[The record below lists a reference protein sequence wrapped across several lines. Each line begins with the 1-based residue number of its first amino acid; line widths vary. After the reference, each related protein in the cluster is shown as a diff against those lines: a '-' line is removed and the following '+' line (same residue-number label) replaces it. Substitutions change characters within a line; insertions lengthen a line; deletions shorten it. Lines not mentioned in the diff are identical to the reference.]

1 MIPYTAGQESR
12 INASVRGVTLLIDL
26 EFASGT
32 IYATTFS
39 MPIAANGHTYTAL
52 GNVLT
57 VSDFRESEVLTTD
70 KLSLKLSLVNTAMLA
85 YVIGPASEYRNRSV
99 RIYAQLLGDT
109 WIPVETPILRW
120 VGYMDKVRVTRRTS
134 KTDKSSGEIELV
146 CQRAGLSRFRNKIGF
161 RMSHAQQQLDFPG
174 DMGLEYT
181 EQLVTNPPVWM
192 SKAFQEVS

>member
-1 MIPYTAGQESR
+1 MIPYTTGQGAT
-12 INASVRGVTLLIDL
+12 INATVRGVTLLVDL

-39 MPIAANGHTYTAL
+39 VPIVANGETYTAL
-52 GNVLT
+52 GNVMS

-70 KLSLKLSLVNTAMLA
+70 KLSIKLSLVNTAMLA

-99 RIYAQLLGDT
+99 RIYAQLVNDAYL
-109 WIPVETPILRW
+109 PVEAPILRW
-120 VGYMDKVRVTRRTS
+120 AGYMDKVRVTRRTS
-134 KTDKSSGEIELV
+134 KTESSSGEVELI
-146 CQRAGLSRFRNKIGF
+146 CQRAGLSRFRNVLGF

-181 EQLVTNPPVWM
+181 EQLVTNPPIWM
-192 SKAFQEVS
+192 SKRFQEIP

>member
-1 MIPYTAGQESR
+1 MIPYTTGQGAT
-12 INASVRGVTLLIDL
+12 INATVRGVTLLVDL

-39 MPIAANGHTYTAL
+39 VPIVANGETYTAL
-52 GNVLT
+52 GNVMS

-70 KLSLKLSLVNTAMLA
+70 KLSIKLSLVNTAMLA

-99 RIYAQLLGDT
+99 RIYAQLVNDAYL
-109 WIPVETPILRW
+109 PVEAPILRW
-120 VGYMDKVRVTRRTS
+120 AGYMDKVRVTRRTS
-134 KTDKSSGEIELV
+134 KTESSSGEVELI
-146 CQRAGLSRFRNKIGF
+146 CQRAGLSRFRNVLGF

-181 EQLVTNPPVWM
+181 EQLVTNPPIWM
-192 SKAFQEVS
+192 SKRFQEIQ

>member
-1 MIPYTAGQESR
+1 MIPYTTGQGTT
-12 INASVRGVTLLIDL
+12 INATVRGVTLLVDL

-39 MPIAANGHTYTAL
+39 VPIVANGETYTAL
-52 GNVLT
+52 GNVMS

-70 KLSLKLSLVNTAMLA
+70 KLSIKLSLVNTAMLA

-99 RIYAQLLGDT
+99 RIYAQLVNDAYL
-109 WIPVETPILRW
+109 PVEAPILRW
-120 VGYMDKVRVTRRTS
+120 AGYMDKVRVTRRTS
-134 KTDKSSGEIELV
+134 KTESSSGEVELI
-146 CQRAGLSRFRNKIGF
+146 CQRAGLSRFRNVLGF

-181 EQLVTNPPVWM
+181 EQLVTNPPIWM
-192 SKAFQEVS
+192 SKRFQEIQ

>member
-1 MIPYTAGQESR
+1 MIPYTTGQGAT
-12 INASVRGVTLLIDL
+12 INATVRGVTLLVDL

-39 MPIAANGHTYTAL
+39 VPIVANGETYTAL
-52 GNVLT
+52 GNVMS

-70 KLSLKLSLVNTAMLA
+70 KLSIKLSLVNTAMLA

-99 RIYAQLLGDT
+99 RIYAQLVNDAYL
-109 WIPVETPILRW
+109 PVEAPILRW
-120 VGYMDKVRVTRRTS
+120 AGYMDKVRVTRRTS
-134 KTDKSSGEIELV
+134 KTDSSSGEVELI
-146 CQRAGLSRFRNKIGF
+146 CQRAGLSRFRNVLGF

-181 EQLVTNPPVWM
+181 EQLVTNPPIWM
-192 SKAFQEVS
+192 SKRFQEIQ

>member
-12 INASVRGVTLLIDL
+12 VNASVRGVTLLIDL

-39 MPIAANGHTYTAL
+39 MPIVANGETYTAL

-70 KLSLKLSLVNTAMLA
+70 KLSLKLSLVSSAMLA

-99 RIYAQLLGDT
+99 RIYAQLLSDT
-109 WIPVETPILRW
+109 WVPVELPILRW

-134 KTDKSSGEIELV
+134 KTDTSSGEIELV
-146 CQRAGLSRFRNKIGF
+146 CQRAGLARFRNQLGF

-192 SKAFQEVS
+192 SKTFQEIS